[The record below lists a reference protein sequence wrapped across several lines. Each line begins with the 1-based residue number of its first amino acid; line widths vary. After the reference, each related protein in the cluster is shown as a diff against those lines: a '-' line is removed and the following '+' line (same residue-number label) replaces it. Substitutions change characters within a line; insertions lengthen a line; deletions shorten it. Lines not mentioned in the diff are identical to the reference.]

1 MALKNFNPVTPSL
14 RGTILIDRS
23 ELHKGK
29 PVKGLTE
36 GKHSSGGRN
45 NHGRITVRFRGGG
58 HKQSYRI
65 VDFKRR
71 AKWNMPATVER
82 IEYDPNRTAFIALVK
97 YQDNEIAYIIAPQR
111 MKVGDVVIA
120 GDKADIKPAS
130 APQLEEM
137 GRYLQQNP
145 SVAVYIVG
153 HTDNQG
159 KLDYN
164 LSLSQRR
171 AEAVVTALST
181 TYKVTRTRLVG
192 KGVANLAP
200 VASNQSD
207 GGRAKNRRV
216 ELVLQ

>member
-1 MALKNFNPVTPSL
+1 
-14 RGTILIDRS
+14 
-23 ELHKGK
+23 
-29 PVKGLTE
+29 
-36 GKHSSGGRN
+36 
-45 NHGRITVRFRGGG
+45 
-58 HKQSYRI
+58 
-65 VDFKRR
+65 
-71 AKWNMPATVER
+71 
-82 IEYDPNRTAFIALVK
+82 
-97 YQDNEIAYIIAPQR
+97 
-111 MKVGDVVIA
+111 
-120 GDKADIKPAS
+120 
-130 APQLEEM
+130 M

-145 SVAVYIVG
+145 SVAVYVVG

-181 TYKVTRTRLVG
+181 TYKVARTRLVG

-207 GGRAKNRRV
+207 EGRAKNRRV